1 MKIIVTSE
9 GRDLSAPTSPRFGRC
24 PFYILVDIETIE
36 FQALPNPAM
45 SASGGA
51 GIQAAQFV
59 VEQEAEAILTGNVG
73 PNAMDVLQAADLTVY
88 LIDAMGD
95 RSVGEAVKAYQAG
108 ELQVAREAS
117 VQAHAGMR
125 RQQGAVTP
133 PQTDVREQE
142 IAALRRKAAD
152 LRQELADVM
161 TRIEKLEKES

>member
-9 GRDLSAPTSPRFGRC
+9 GKDLSAPSSPRFGRC
-24 PFYILVDIETIE
+24 PFYILVETE
-36 FQALPNPAM
+36 TMTFQALPNPAM

-59 VEQEAEAILTGNVG
+59 VEQEAEAVLTGNVG
-73 PNAMDVLQAADLTVY
+73 PNAMDVLQAAELTVY
-88 LIDAMGD
+88 LLDGG
-95 RSVGEAVKAYQAG
+95 SVKEAVEAYRAG
-108 ELQVAREAS
+108 QLEVAQEAN

-125 RQQGAVTP
+125 RQRGPATP

-142 IAALRRKAAD
+142 IVALRRKAAE
-152 LRQELADVM
+152 LRQELANII